1 MKKLDYLIIILVTIV
16 SISFYVLYIA
26 RKTIGKD
33 VDVQILYQNDVI
45 YQAPLTSSET
55 IVAVK
60 GIEGIVVVT
69 VDGQSVS
76 YQYLFQED
84 FYNTISITEDEIK
97 MIAASC
103 KNHDC
108 MRMRMNHLFHTPIV
122 CTNGIIVKM
131 VTSDIEIIS

>member
-16 SISFYVLYIA
+16 SISFYALYIA
-26 RKTIGKD
+26 SKTTGKD
-33 VDVQILYQNDVI
+33 VDVQILYQNDII
-45 YQAPLTSSET
+45 YQAPLTASET

-60 GIEGIVVVT
+60 GTNGIVVVT
-69 VDGQSVS
+69 VGDQSIS
-76 YQYLFQED
+76 YQYTFKED

-108 MRMRMNHLFHTPIV
+108 MRMRINHLFHTPIV
-122 CTNGIIVKM
+122 CTNGIIVKI